1 MSSPAACSADGG
13 SCALPAKGSRPS
25 SDAVGSRVSYADILA
40 AEVQPLDLASSA
52 NPLPELAARP
62 LSDYITAEQGA
73 VVYLVRR
80 PG

>member
-1 MSSPAACSADGG
+1 MSSAASCSG
-13 SCALPAKGSRPS
+13 SCALPAKASRPS

-62 LSDYITAEQGA
+62 LGDYITPEQGA